1 VKSYYYDK
9 IVSTDDTVTDVNEI
23 AREKG
28 YVTKGDFLINLAAMP
43 IKEKGMVNT
52 MRVSEIE

>member
-1 VKSYYYDK
+1 M
-9 IVSTDDTVTDVNEI
+9 TVTDVNEI

-28 YVTKGDFLINLAAMP
+28 YVKVTSLSTYAMP

-52 MRVSEIE
+52 MRVSEIESKLYYIRNRLVRN

>member
-1 VKSYYYDK
+1 
-9 IVSTDDTVTDVNEI
+9 VNEI

-28 YVTKGDFLINLAAMP
+28 YVSKGDFLINLAAMP

>member
-1 VKSYYYDK
+1 MKSQRKKD
-9 IVSTDDTVTDVNEI
+9 I
-23 AREKG
+23 
-28 YVTKGDFLINLAAMP
+28 TKGDFLINLAAMP